1 MILAKNYHDPSK
13 WRPVAWADLQ
23 RANDEYFRMMVEAA
37 TWVDKQ
43 NAAAVAEVALER
55 ACKPFGRSQK

>member
-13 WRPVAWADLQ
+13 WRPVSADDVNASEVMLA
-23 RANDEYFRMMVEAA
+23 RLAMIA